1 VEGRVVKVS
10 DEIPSLRPF
19 VHLAEGGKF
28 YEEFHD
34 KAHPGGQYIEN
45 KDQKR
50 RVMKELGIAEL

>member
-1 VEGRVVKVS
+1 MVKVS